1 MVAQIVD
8 EQRGSLTESIYL
20 IARYDQSERG
30 RHHCHYYQFPLI
42 FDCCQIGG
50 YLDTLRECLQ
60 AQRDTQ
66 RQTVQYFVAFK
77 FGSCS
82 RKKIAGL
89 HIGRDDHSFVLHR
102 FFLWMKL
109 ETSSRIWRSRRGFPK
124 RGLWD
129 ATPGIDSSFRY
140 FTCFPKRR
148 VLCLSPR
155 TSLPH
160 LPLIVQHRSPCQT
173 SCA

>member
-8 EQRGSLTESIYL
+8 EQRGSLTKSIYL

-30 RHHCHYYQFPLI
+30 RHHYRYYQFPFI

-50 YLDTLRECLQ
+50 YLDTLREFLQ

-82 RKKIAGL
+82 RKKIADL

-102 FFLWMKL
+102 FFFWMKV
-109 ETSSRIWRSRRGFPK
+109 EYSYRILRVIRGFYYVP
-124 RGLWD
+124 
-129 ATPGIDSSFRY
+129 IQ
-140 FTCFPKRR
+140 
-148 VLCLSPR
+148 
-155 TSLPH
+155 H
-160 LPLIVQHRSPCQT
+160 L
-173 SCA
+173 